1 MTDCFAEG
9 IDLCLDTIIAS
20 RTVKCFP
27 NRITADLKELWNKK
41 KRVFRNGDREEQRG
55 LQKELKGKLKD
66 SRDAYRMKL

>member
-1 MTDCFAEG
+1 MTVSPEY
-9 IDLCLDTIIAS
+9 ISLCVDIIIPS